1 MTVEGLTPTKIF
13 LSTPKLLYNK
23 IIINANNFHY
33 HLEKIA
39 LFAKSSTNC

>member
-1 MTVEGLTPTKIF
+1 MTVEGLTPVKTFYLPLI
-13 LSTPKLLYNK
+13 LLYNE
-23 IIINANNFHY
+23 IVINANNFHY